1 MMIDEPIYL
10 LDFRNQ
16 RVVEVDPAT
25 DVHIEKSAEEP
36 QTRPPLRAGIT
47 FAALGS
53 PVDRKD

>member
-1 MMIDEPIYL
+1 MIDEPIYL

-25 DVHIEKSAEEP
+25 DVHIEKSAEES
-36 QTRPPLRAGIT
+36 QKHPPLKAGIT

-53 PVDRKD
+53 PVDRKN